1 MSSLWHFARFEFLF
15 KTVLVTFLLLLFGEI
30 LPKVLAQTAPLKF
43 ARAVAYPIKVFSWL
57 SYPAAY
63 VLIRTGGRLSRL
75 TTHNVEISMEDLA
88 DAVDLTRTSSNEE
101 HKMLSGIVNLV
112 NTEVEEIMRPR
123 IDIMALDMSVDYD
136 EVKREIIE
144 SGYSRIPVYD
154 EDLDDIKG
162 ALYVKDLLPYINR
175 GKDFEWQKLLRKIYF
190 VPKHKKIDDLLRD
203 FQENKIHIAIVV
215 DEYGATQ
222 GLVSLEDILE
232 EVVGEI
238 TDESDSEETF
248 YHRINANTYLFDGKT
263 HIVDF
268 ERVLDMDDDAL
279 ADVQGRAETLAG
291 LMLELKRDLLC
302 KGDTVE
308 THGVRLTVEKMEG
321 RRVDKVK
328 VVVNDGGS
336 EG

>member
-1 MSSLWHFARFEFLF
+1 
-15 KTVLVTFLLLLFGEI
+15 
-30 LPKVLAQTAPLKF
+30 
-43 ARAVAYPIKVFSWL
+43 
-57 SYPAAY
+57 
-63 VLIRTGGRLSRL
+63 
-75 TTHNVEISMEDLA
+75 
-88 DAVDLTRTSSNEE
+88 
-101 HKMLSGIVNLV
+101 
-112 NTEVEEIMRPR
+112 
-123 IDIMALDMSVDYD
+123 MALDMSVDYD

-291 LMLELKRDLLC
+291 LMLELKRDLLR